1 MKISDAIHQF
11 FDHYLPRLKGVSQQ
25 TISSYRDAFTLLLPF
40 AAGYHHVSVRHL
52 EVEHL
57 SFDTILS
64 FLNHIEDRRLNSP
77 RTRNQRLAAI
87 KSFAKMIMLIYPEH
101 KGIAQVIRNIPQK
114 RAQKKLIG
122 YLTPDEI
129 LKVFQGVDLEK
140 PGGVRDY
147 TILHL
152 LYDSG
157 SRAGEIAGLK
167 LDYFDSQNSTLAIL
181 GKGNRYRQIRLLP
194 KTVELITLYIERYR
208 LTPRPIYRNC
218 LFINQRAQA
227 LTRNGIHRICKK
239 YLTMALSEKRLKTL
253 SPAHS
258 FRHSCAVNMLSQGK
272 DLTEI
277 KNRLGHENLQTTM
290 GYLRL
295 DLNAKADLQKT
306 FMEFTASRIAFD
318 DKVETLIDWEAKE
331 KTLAWL
337 DTL

>member
-1 MKISDAIHQF
+1 MNISDALHQF
-11 FDHYLPRLKGVSQQ
+11 FDHYLPHLQGVSQQ
-25 TISSYRDAFTLLLPF
+25 TITSYRDAFTLLLPF
-40 AAGYHHVSVRHL
+40 AAGYHHIPIQHL
-52 EVEHL
+52 KVEHL
-57 SFDTILS
+57 LFDTIVS
-64 FLNHIEDRRLNSP
+64 FLNHIEDRRRNSP
-77 RTRNQRLAAI
+77 RTRNQRLATI

-101 KGIAQVIRNIPQK
+101 KDIAQVIRNIPQK

-129 LKVFQGVDLEK
+129 LKVFEAVDLKK

-147 TILHL
+147 AILHL
-152 LYDSG
+152 MVDSG
-157 SRAGEIAGLK
+157 TRAGEIASLK
-167 LDYFDSQNSTLAIL
+167 LDYFDPQDRTLAIL

-208 LTPRPIYRNC
+208 LKPRPLYQHC

-227 LTRNGIHRICKK
+227 LTRHGIHRICKK
-239 YLTMALSEKRLKTL
+239 YLTMALPEKRLKTL

-258 FRHSCAVNMLSQGK
+258 FRHSCAVNMLLQGK

-306 FMEFTASRIAFD
+306 FMQFTASRIAFD
-318 DKVETLIDWEAKE
+318 NKVETLIDWEAKE